1 MSGTVAEKK
10 GAGGA
15 GTGAG
20 GAGSAGGAGGAGRER
35 VLSRRGIAV
44 TGGFAVAAVLLVLV
58 PSFTDSFYTFV
69 ATRMLLLGLFAT
81 AYNTVFG
88 FGGMSSLGHA
98 AFFGIGGYTV
108 GIAVTRW
115 DWPPLVVLTVAVVLG
130 AAVAAVFGVMCLR
143 VRGIYLLLLTLAL
156 AQAIAGLAFYQTEWT
171 GGDNGI
177 PNIPRD
183 GLPSSV
189 REGDGYYMLTL
200 VVVAVCVALLWMY
213 QRSPLGMSVVGVRES
228 EARMSATGYRTGR
241 LRVVAFTVSGAFS
254 AVAGVLEV
262 YLQGSVSTANMSWL
276 ISADVLVFAILGGA
290 RHFLGPFLGA
300 VMVTG
305 LEVWVS
311 TYTDRWTTVLGI
323 VYIATALFLADGI
336 LGRAGWAVGRAKSW
350 REKKSSPP
358 GRAAAPDGGAA
369 GPGGSG
375 AGPGSGPGSGSGGVP
390 AEVGA

>member
-1 MSGTVAEKK
+1 MTEHLKP
-10 GAGGA
+10 
-15 GTGAG
+15 TR
-20 GAGSAGGAGGAGRER
+20 GRQPL
-35 VLSRRGIAV
+35 VLA
-44 TGGFAVAAVLLVLV
+44 GFALAAFALVLV
-58 PSFTDSFYTFV
+58 PAFTDSFYTFV

-81 AYNTVFG
+81 AYNAVFG

-115 DWPPLVVLTVAVVLG
+115 DWHPLLVLTVAVLLG
-130 AAVAAVFGVMCLR
+130 AAVAALFGVMCLR
-143 VRGIYLLLLTLAL
+143 VRGIYLLLLTLAA

-177 PNIPRD
+177 PGIPRD
-183 GLPSSV
+183 GLPSMV
-189 REGDGYYMLTL
+189 REGDGYYWLTL
-200 VVVAVCVALLWMY
+200 GVVAVCVTLLWIY

-228 EARMSATGYRTGR
+228 EARMSATGYRTGS
-241 LRVVAFTVSGAFS
+241 LRIVAFTVSGAFS

-262 YLQGSVSTANMSWL
+262 YLQGSVSTSNMSWL

-323 VYIATALFLADGI
+323 VYIATALFLADGV
-336 LGRAGWAVGRAKSW
+336 LGRADWAARRLRA
-350 REKKSSPP
+350 RRTGTAVPE
-358 GRAAAPDGGAA
+358 AAPVRTGTADI
-369 GPGGSG
+369 
-375 AGPGSGPGSGSGGVP
+375 P
-390 AEVGA
+390 AEVGT

>member
-1 MSGTVAEKK
+1 MKA
-10 GAGGA
+10 
-15 GTGAG
+15 
-20 GAGSAGGAGGAGRER
+20 
-35 VLSRRGIAV
+35 LSTRRGLTIA
-44 TGGFAVAAVLLVLV
+44 GGFAAASVALVLV
-58 PSFTDSFYTFV
+58 PSLTDSFYTFV

-108 GIAVTRW
+108 GIGVTRW
-115 DWPPLVVLTVAVVLG
+115 GWPPLVVLPVAVVLG
-130 AAVAAVFGVMCLR
+130 AAVAAVFGLICLR

-156 AQAIAGLAFYQTEWT
+156 AQAIAGLAFYQTTWT

-177 PNIPRD
+177 PNIARD

-189 REGDGYYMLTL
+189 REGDGYYLLTL
-200 VVVAVCVALLWMY
+200 AVVAVCVVLLWRY

-228 EARMSATGYRTGR
+228 EARMSATGYRTGH
-241 LRVVAFTVSGAFS
+241 LRVIAFTVSGAFS

-300 VMVTG
+300 ALVTG
-305 LEVWVS
+305 LEVWVG

-323 VYIATALFLADGI
+323 IYVATALFLADGV
-336 LGRAGWAVGRAKSW
+336 LARAGWAARRARAW
-350 REKKSSPP
+350 RTGADPNAGP
-358 GRAAAPDGGAA
+358 GPDPGAAAPT
-369 GPGGSG
+369 PGG
-375 AGPGSGPGSGSGGVP
+375 GPAELP
-390 AEVGA
+390 AEVRA

>member
-1 MSGTVAEKK
+1 MGRGVVL
-10 GAGGA
+10 GAGF
-15 GTGAG
+15 
-20 GAGSAGGAGGAGRER
+20 
-35 VLSRRGIAV
+35 V
-44 TGGFAVAAVLLVLV
+44 VAAVALLLV
-58 PSFTDSFYTFV
+58 PAFTDSFYTFV

-81 AYNTVFG
+81 AFNTVFG

-108 GIAVTRW
+108 GISVTRW
-115 DWPPLVVLTVAVVLG
+115 DWSPPLVLCVAIVLG
-130 AAVAAVFGVMCLR
+130 AAAAAVFGVMCLR

-156 AQAIAGLAFYQTEWT
+156 AQALAGLAFYQTEWT

-183 GLPSSV
+183 GLPSAV
-189 REGDGYYMLTL
+189 REGDGYYYLTL
-200 VVVAVCVALLWMY
+200 VVAVVCVALLWMY

-228 EARMSATGYRTGR
+228 EARMSATGYRTGV
-241 LRVVAFTVSGAFS
+241 LRVIAFAVSGAFS

-276 ISADVLVFAILGGA
+276 ISADVLVYAILGGS

-300 VMVTG
+300 ALVTG

-323 VYIATALFLADGI
+323 VYIATALFLADGV
-336 LGRAGWAVGRAKSW
+336 LGRASWAVGKLR
-350 REKKSSPP
+350 SSLGGKPVDMPP
-358 GRAAAPDGGAA
+358 QAEPTEI
-369 GPGGSG
+369 
-375 AGPGSGPGSGSGGVP
+375 P
-390 AEVGA
+390 AEVRV